1 MNHVLFHPIQL
12 GSEMQEVYPASLLL
26 LPWNRG
32 YMQGDEAAF
41 GLLDPF
47 NFTGNDI
54 EDMGWTLFDTQI

>member
-1 MNHVLFHPIQL
+1 
-12 GSEMQEVYPASLLL
+12 MQEVYPASLLL

-47 NFTGNDI
+47 NFTGNGV